1 MWLRPSQWV
10 FAQTGRDG
18 LIGEPRMM
26 REGTFRIEELNPFQ
40 EWHHHGSSSTL
51 EDACRMAQ
59 KIAQMIGRKTRVLDE
74 DGRVMEQVNPSF
86 PRRDL

>member
-1 MWLRPSQWV
+1 M
-10 FAQTGRDG
+10 
-18 LIGEPRMM
+18 I